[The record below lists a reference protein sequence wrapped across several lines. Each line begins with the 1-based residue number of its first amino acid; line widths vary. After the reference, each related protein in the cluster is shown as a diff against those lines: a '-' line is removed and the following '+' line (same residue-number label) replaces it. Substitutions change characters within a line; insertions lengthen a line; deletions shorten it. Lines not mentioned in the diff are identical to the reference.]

1 MSLAFVIT
9 HTRICGTLYFSEYL
23 LSIVLVYSC
32 YVSMHPNYVAVRLLI
47 HRVSL
52 KLLYAFEQ
60 HTIGPDTCLNAYDRD
75 IPYRLPYVRTSC
87 CSRLDNNEC

>member
-1 MSLAFVIT
+1 MIT
-9 HTRICGTLYFSEYL
+9 HTRVCGALYFSEYL
-23 LSIVLVYSC
+23 LSIVLFDIC
-32 YVSMHPNYVAVRLLI
+32 YVSKHPNYVAVRLLI

-60 HTIGPDTCLNAYDRD
+60 HTIGPGLDAYDGD
-75 IPYRLPYVRTSC
+75 APYRLPYVRTSC

>member
-1 MSLAFVIT
+1 MEPCILLNIYSV
-9 HTRICGTLYFSEYL
+9 LYWFDS
-23 LSIVLVYSC
+23 
-32 YVSMHPNYVAVRLLI
+32 YVSKHPNYVAVRLLI

-60 HTIGPDTCLNAYDRD
+60 HTKGPDTRLDAYGGE

-87 CSRLDNNEC
+87 FSRIDNIEC

>member
-1 MSLAFVIT
+1 MEP
-9 HTRICGTLYFSEYL
+9 RILLNIYSVLYWFDR
-23 LSIVLVYSC
+23 C
-32 YVSMHPNYVAVRLLI
+32 YVSKHPNDVAVRLLI

-60 HTIGPDTCLNAYDRD
+60 HMKGPDTRLNAYDGL

-87 CSRLDNNEC
+87 FSPIDNIEC